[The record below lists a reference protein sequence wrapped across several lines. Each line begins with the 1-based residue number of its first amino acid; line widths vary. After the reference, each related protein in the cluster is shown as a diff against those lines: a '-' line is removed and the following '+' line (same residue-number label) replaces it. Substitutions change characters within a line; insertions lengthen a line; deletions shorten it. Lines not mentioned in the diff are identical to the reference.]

1 MKPTYSTILKSTKT
15 GISNYVFA
23 NYTITFFGI
32 GYLHTSSFRRTFIN
46 TDELDKYTENLAYQN
61 IKKLIKN
68 SYVYSDKDEK
78 MMLQLAKIVANCKSD
93 LSDLEQRLQKVVYDG
108 VTLTTELLHI
118 RDGDE
123 ISVEVYFVSVS
134 EEKRTKG
141 SYIIQLKRNQ

>member
-1 MKPTYSTILKSTKT
+1 MKPTCSTILKSTKT

-32 GYLHTSSFRRTFIN
+32 GYMHTSHFRMIFIN
-46 TDELDKYTENLAYQN
+46 TDELDKYAENLAYQD

-78 MMLQLAKIVANCKSD
+78 MMLQLAKIVANCKLD
-93 LSDLEQRLQKVVYDG
+93 LSDLEQRLQNVVYDG

-118 RDGDE
+118 RNGDE
-123 ISVEVYFVSVS
+123 ISVEVYFISK
-134 EEKRTKG
+134 EKTKG
-141 SYIIQLKRNQ
+141 SYIIQLKRNH

>member
-23 NYTITFFGI
+23 NYIITFFGI
-32 GYLHTSSFRRTFIN
+32 GYLHTSFFRRIFIN

-93 LSDLEQRLQKVVYDG
+93 LSDLEERLQKVVYDG
-108 VTLTTELLHI
+108 VQLTTELMHI
-118 RDGDE
+118 RDGEE
-123 ISVEVYFVSVS
+123 ISVEVYFISK
-134 EEKRTKG
+134 EKTKG

>member
-1 MKPTYSTILKSTKT
+1 MNLKPLNSTILKSTKT

-32 GYLHTSSFRRTFIN
+32 GYMHTSHFRRIFIN
-46 TDELDKYTENLAYQN
+46 TDELDKYTENLACRD

-93 LSDLEQRLQKVVYDG
+93 LSDLQERLQKVVYDG

-123 ISVEVYFVSVS
+123 ISVEVYFISK
-134 EEKRTKG
+134 ENTKG
-141 SYIIQLKRNQ
+141 SYIIQLKRIQ

>member
-1 MKPTYSTILKSTKT
+1 M
-15 GISNYVFA
+15 
-23 NYTITFFGI
+23 
-32 GYLHTSSFRRTFIN
+32 HTSHFRRIFIN
-46 TDELDKYTENLAYQN
+46 TDELDKYAENLAYQD

-78 MMLQLAKIVANCKSD
+78 MMLQLAKIVANCKLD
-93 LSDLEQRLQKVVYDG
+93 LSDLEQRLQNVVYDG

-141 SYIIQLKRNQ
+141 SYIIQLKRNH

>member
-32 GYLHTSSFRRTFIN
+32 GYLHTSFFRRIFIN
-46 TDELDKYTENLAYQN
+46 TDELDKYTENLAYQD

-78 MMLQLAKIVANCKSD
+78 MMLQLVKIVANCKSD
-93 LSDLEQRLQKVVYDG
+93 LSDLDERLQKVVYDG
-108 VTLTTELLHI
+108 VTLTTEILHI
-118 RDGDE
+118 RNGEE
-123 ISVEVYFVSVS
+123 ISVEVYFISN
-134 EEKRTKG
+134 ERTKG
-141 SYIIQLKRNQ
+141 SYIIQLKRNH

>member
-1 MKPTYSTILKSTKT
+1 MFLSEIIKDSI
-15 GISNYVFA
+15 I
-23 NYTITFFGI
+23 
-32 GYLHTSSFRRTFIN
+32 HRRIFIN
-46 TDELDKYTENLAYQN
+46 TDELDKYAENLAYQD

-93 LSDLEQRLQKVVYDG
+93 LSDLEERLQNVIYDG

-141 SYIIQLKRNQ
+141 SYIIQLKRNH

>member
-32 GYLHTSSFRRTFIN
+32 GYLHTSFFRRIFIN
-46 TDELDKYTENLAYQN
+46 TDELDKCTENLAYQD

-78 MMLQLAKIVANCKSD
+78 MMLQLVKIVANCKSD
-93 LSDLEQRLQKVVYDG
+93 LSDLEERLQKVVYDG
-108 VTLTTELLHI
+108 VTLTTEILHI
-118 RDGDE
+118 RNGEE
-123 ISVEVYFVSVS
+123 ISVEVYFISN
-134 EEKRTKG
+134 ERTKG
-141 SYIIQLKRNQ
+141 SYIIQLKRNH

>member
-23 NYTITFFGI
+23 NYKITFFGI
-32 GYLHTSSFRRTFIN
+32 GYLHTSFFRRIFIN
-46 TDELDKYTENLAYQN
+46 TDELDKYTENLAYQD

-78 MMLQLAKIVANCKSD
+78 MMLQLAQIVANCKSD

-108 VTLTTELLHI
+108 VTLTTEILHI
-118 RDGDE
+118 RNGEE
-123 ISVEVYFVSVS
+123 ISVEVYFISN
-134 EEKRTKG
+134 ERTKG
-141 SYIIQLKRNQ
+141 SYIIQLKRIQ

>member
-1 MKPTYSTILKSTKT
+1 MKPLYSTILKSTKT

-32 GYLHTSSFRRTFIN
+32 GYLHTSFFRRIFIN

-108 VTLTTELLHI
+108 VTLTTELMHI
-118 RDGDE
+118 RDGEE
-123 ISVEVYFVSVS
+123 ISVEVYFISK
-134 EEKRTKG
+134 EKTKG

>member
-1 MKPTYSTILKSTKT
+1 MKPLYSTILKSTKT

-32 GYLHTSSFRRTFIN
+32 GYLHTSSFRRIFIN
-46 TDELDKYTENLAYQN
+46 TDELDKYTENLAYQD

-68 SYVYSDKDEK
+68 SYIYSDKDEK

-93 LSDLEQRLQKVVYDG
+93 LSDLEERLQKVVYDG
-108 VTLTTELLHI
+108 VQLTTELMHI
-118 RDGDE
+118 RDGEE
-123 ISVEVYFVSVS
+123 ISVEVYFISK
-134 EEKRTKG
+134 EKTKG